1 MVMWIKQCHKPSMTG
16 NGKDT
21 TYKNGDDWGMV
32 SYCLPTLM
40 GFNQQKLCF
49 AGHSKM
55 MEQTCDFSHVGNPR
69 T

>member
-1 MVMWIKQCHKPSMTG
+1 MWIKQRHKPSMTG

-40 GFNQQKLCF
+40 GFNQQKL
-49 AGHSKM
+49 
-55 MEQTCDFSHVGNPR
+55 
-69 T
+69 